1 MTSNL
6 EHFLVRRSECIDSK
20 PIILGKKCNGGGLQ
34 GFSAGR
40 KIKIVYM
47 ELGPK
52 NTQLLY

>member
-6 EHFLVRRSECIDSK
+6 EHFGQRIECIDSK

-47 ELGPK
+47 ELG
-52 NTQLLY
+52 Q

>member
-6 EHFLVRRSECIDSK
+6 EHFGQRIECIDSK
-20 PIILGKKCNGGGLQ
+20 PIILGKKCNGRGLQ

-47 ELGPK
+47 ELGP
-52 NTQLLY
+52 